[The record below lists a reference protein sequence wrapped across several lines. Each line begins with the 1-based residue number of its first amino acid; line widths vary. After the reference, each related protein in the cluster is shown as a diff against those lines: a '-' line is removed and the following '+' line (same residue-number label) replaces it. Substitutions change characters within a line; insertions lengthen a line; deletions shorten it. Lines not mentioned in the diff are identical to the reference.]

1 MSCYNELID
10 RLRAKNVPKAETDS
24 LMEWGFSALEKAD
37 PKTYEEIMHKMEG
50 LAYSI
55 SQQEAESIVK
65 AMKPSGEKWP
75 IRDIQLNILQ
85 SKYYALSCM
94 FRLRAFY
101 IWLIIRNRYDPFSS
115 CPYTYQTALSIRAYH
130 FYMYANAHEHE
141 LRYQALYKLAFLHL
155 RQCSL

>member
-10 RLRAKNVPKAETDS
+10 RLRSKNVPKAETDS

-75 IRDIQLNILQ
+75 IRDIHDVMRAHGVSGDPTEWYLVMNMAWNDYKATADKFNVGNDTDFYFCIAKDFI
-85 SKYYALSCM
+85 SDPDAKPYKVAKY
-94 FRLRAFY
+94 F
-101 IWLIIRNRYDPFSS
+101 
-115 CPYTYQTALSIRAYH
+115 T
-130 FYMYANAHEHE
+130 
-141 LRYQALYKLAFLHL
+141 K
-155 RQCSL
+155 

>member
-10 RLRAKNVPKAETDS
+10 RLRSKNVPKAETDS

-75 IRDIQLNILQ
+75 IRDIHDVMRAHGVSGDPTEWYLVMNMAWNDYKSTGDKFGAGNDTDFYFCIAKDFITDADAKPYKVA
-85 SKYYALSCM
+85 KYFA
-94 FRLRAFY
+94 
-101 IWLIIRNRYDPFSS
+101 
-115 CPYTYQTALSIRAYH
+115 
-130 FYMYANAHEHE
+130 
-141 LRYQALYKLAFLHL
+141 K
-155 RQCSL
+155 